1 MTGGTAGPQVN
12 VGVFLYPPNGVV
24 TIDEQIAQAKAAD
37 RQGFHSV
44 WLGDH
49 LMDFEARR
57 RDGDEG
63 AQDRRHLHPDREAN
77 PERPPDSFTLMT
89 AIGAVT
95 ERVHLA
101 WAVLNPSFRNPAL
114 FAKMLA
120 TLDQI
125 SHGRVICSLGAGW
138 FQAEYDA
145 YDIPFIEDHGERLVQ
160 AREVAELLKA
170 LWTNPA
176 PERVNY
182 EGKYV
187 RVRDLAFNP
196 APYQKPHP
204 PIWIGGD
211 SDATLANVKAVADG
225 WILSMA
231 DLDRVEEAK
240 AAPDWPSRPLAIA
253 RTALI
258 AVGET
263 PERAEAE
270 AGEFYEAI
278 RNEAIGIRYSSY
290 DEFRASAIVG
300 TPTECRDQLAERAER
315 GLTTILTMFRDMAH
329 QELVAD
335 LLLPLLSQGP
345 VAAVTR

>member
-1 MTGGTAGPQVN
+1 MTGGATPPQMN
-12 VGVFLYPPNGVV
+12 VGVLLYPPNGVV
-24 TIDEQIAQAKAAD
+24 TVDEQIAQAKAAD

-49 LMDFEARR
+49 LLDFM
-57 RDGDEG
+57 GG
-63 AQDRRHLHPDREAN
+63 AEPDRPA
-77 PERPPDSFTLMT
+77 DSFTLMT

-95 ERVHLA
+95 ERIHLA

-114 FAKMLA
+114 LAKMLA

-125 SHGRVICSLGAGW
+125 THGRVICSLGAGW

-145 YDIPFIEDHGERLVQ
+145 YDIPFIEEHGERLVQ
-160 AREVAELLKA
+160 AREVAELLKM

-176 PERVNY
+176 PERVTF

-211 SDATLANVKAVADG
+211 SDATVANVKAIGDG
-225 WILSMA
+225 WVLSMA
-231 DLDRVEEAK
+231 DLDRVEEAM

-253 RTALI
+253 RTTLI
-258 AVGET
+258 AVDET

-270 AGEFYEAI
+270 AEELYEAI
-278 RNEAIGIRYSSY
+278 RNEAIGMPYSSY
-290 DEFRASAIVG
+290 EEFRASAIVG
-300 TPTECRDQLAERAER
+300 TPTECRDQLAARAER
-315 GLTTILTMFRDMAH
+315 GLTTILTMFRDTAH
-329 QELVAD
+329 QERVAH
-335 LLLPLLSQGP
+335 LLLPLLAPEP
-345 VAAVTR
+345 VAAVSR